1 MTNIALLLTCHNR
14 CDKTC
19 ASLSSFFEVLD
30 KYNTIQNNSLQVTA
44 FLTDDGCT
52 DGTAD
57 AVRQLLP
64 NRKINILQG
73 DGNLYWAGGMRF
85 AWNEALK
92 RHAEWDYY
100 LLINDDVV
108 FMDNVFD
115 ELFAAQDYAKEHY
128 GKEGICSGIT
138 CAKDDPQKLT
148 YGGSVWV
155 NRLLGKSKKL
165 YPVGVPQN
173 CDLTNANILFVPNN
187 VVNKI
192 GILYKGYK
200 HAGDYD
206 YSHLAKKKGFPVLI
220 TANFCGKCEYDH
232 RDFSAEKNK
241 IIKMNLKQRIKYYR
255 NPVHCIHDQLLGEW
269 RKNPYRIPFVFFGRM
284 INLFFPR
291 LYYRLSEFRDNK

>member
-19 ASLSSFFEVLD
+19 ASLSSFFEALD
-30 KYNTIQNNSLQVTA
+30 KYNTIQNNPLQVTA
-44 FLTDDGCT
+44 YLTDDGCT

-64 NRKINILQG
+64 NREINILQG

-85 AWNEALK
+85 AWKEALK
-92 RHAEWDYY
+92 RHAEWNYY

-155 NRLLGKSKKL
+155 NRLLAISKRL
-165 YPVGVPQN
+165 TPNGQPQL
-173 CDLTNANILFVPNN
+173 CDLTNANILLVPTS
-187 VVNKI
+187 VVDKI
-192 GILYKGYK
+192 GIFYDGY
-200 HAGDYD
+200 HHGAADYD
-206 YSHLAKKKGFPVLI
+206 YSWMVRKAKLPVIL
-220 TANFCGKCEYDH
+220 TAHFCGCCDYDH
-232 RDFSAEKNK
+232 KDSNAIAQKVMQ
-241 IIKMNLKQRIKYYR
+241 MNLSQRKAYFEHPLHSNKDYLRYIR
-255 NPVHCIHDQLLGEW
+255 RTSPLRLPLVRLG
-269 RKNPYRIPFVFFGRM
+269 RTLNVYCPK
-284 INLFFPR
+284 
-291 LYYRLSEFRDNK
+291 LYYKIGRSRI